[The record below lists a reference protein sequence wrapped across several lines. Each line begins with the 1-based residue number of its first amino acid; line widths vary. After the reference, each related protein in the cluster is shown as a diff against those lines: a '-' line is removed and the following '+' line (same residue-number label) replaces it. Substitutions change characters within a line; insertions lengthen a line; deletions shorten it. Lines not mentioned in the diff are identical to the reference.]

1 MIALVGVEVSRFAAR
16 RVVRWMLILG
26 LLGIVIAAVIVFWNS
41 QEIAP
46 TATAGLR
53 TDESYHYDA
62 LRDVVLGLSPLI
74 TILSLALGASF
85 VGAEW
90 QRGTMTTVLTWE
102 PRRLR
107 LLVAKLI
114 ACLLGG
120 FAITLLATIALAIM
134 LWPAAQ
140 FRGTF
145 EGVDSA
151 WATSLFGTVARVG
164 IVAAATCAIGCAITM
179 IGRHTA
185 GALGVAFVY
194 FAVVEGFIRGLKPSW
209 QPWLLG
215 DNAGRFIVA
224 NSSSGL
230 PGRSTVAALG
240 VISLY
245 GALLVAAA
253 ATFFVRRD
261 VT

>member
-1 MIALVGVEVSRFAAR
+1 MIALLGVEISRFAAR
-16 RVVRWMLILG
+16 RIVRWMMILG
-26 LLGIVIAAVIVFWNS
+26 LLGIVIAAVIVFFNS
-41 QEIAP
+41 EATQASP
-46 TATAGLR
+46 TSVDKR
-53 TDESYHYDA
+53 YHYDA
-62 LRDVVLGLSPLI
+62 LRDIVLGMSPLI
-74 TILSLALGASF
+74 AILSLALGSSF

-90 QRGTMTTVLTWE
+90 QRGTMTTTLTWE

-107 LLVAKLI
+107 VLFAKLI

-120 FAITLLATIALAIM
+120 IVITLLVTIALAIT
-134 LWPAAQ
+134 LWPVAQ
-140 FRGTF
+140 LRGTF
-145 EGVDSA
+145 EGVDSE

-224 NSSSGL
+224 NSSSDL
-230 PGRSTVAALG
+230 TGRSTLGALG
-240 VISLY
+240 VVSLY
-245 GALLVAAA
+245 AVLLVAVA
-253 ATFFVRRD
+253 ATFFTRRD